1 MARASSSRPTRGS
14 AYGTDRDSGRYEDL
28 IGNEEAVLER
38 AYAQLGLG
46 ERVRFL
52 GARLDVPDLMRA
64 CDLFVL
70 SSSREGLSVTLLEAM
85 RASRATLA
93 TAIGGNPEAVA
104 DRVNGRIVPGGDPA
118 AFGAALAEMLADPAV
133 LAAYGEAG
141 HRRWREL
148 FTAERMVGTTE
159 ALYRKVLARGD

>member
-1 MARASSSRPTRGS
+1 M
-14 AYGTDRDSGRYEDL
+14 
-28 IGNEEAVLER
+28 
-38 AYAQLGLG
+38 
-46 ERVRFL
+46 RFL

-93 TAIGGNPEAVA
+93 TAIGGNAEAVA
-104 DRVNGRIVPGGDPA
+104 DGVNGRIVPGRDRP
-118 AFGAALAEMLADPAV
+118 FGAALAEMLADR
-133 LAAYGEAG
+133 AALTAWGEAG

-159 ALYRKVLARGD
+159 DLYRKVLARGA